1 MDGMDRRILSRLRRN
16 GRASAAEIS
25 REVHL
30 SVPAVS
36 ERIRKLEQLGVIEGY
51 TVRVSR
57 AAEGLGLLAFVQVV
71 IEHTAEVAAF
81 RAAAVAEPCVLEC
94 HHMAGGC
101 DYLLKVLVRDAAALE
116 RFLMERLKVM
126 PGVLS
131 SNTMI
136 CLSTLK
142 EESGVG
148 EGSL

>member
-71 IEHTAEVAAF
+71 IDTRRRWRPFGRRRWRSPACWSATTWPGAA
-81 RAAAVAEPCVLEC
+81 
-94 HHMAGGC
+94 
-101 DYLLKVLVRDAAALE
+101 
-116 RFLMERLKVM
+116 
-126 PGVLS
+126 
-131 SNTMI
+131 TI
-136 CLSTLK
+136 C
-142 EESGVG
+142 
-148 EGSL
+148 